1 MSLRLPP
8 IVATRPT
15 MRLSLTFVVLVG
27 LAVNLTACQ
36 GTPLVG
42 GQADAAAARVPL
54 NHRASGATCPAGR
67 GPGSTSATSCPAD
80 GGTSA
85 GVAIVGQMLCSV
97 DGDCTAGTNGR
108 CFLQGGPVTDC
119 GTVCSYDACGSD
131 SDCPGDE
138 PCQCR
143 TSASDAQANSC
154 LTGGNCRLD
163 SDCGR
168 GGYCSPSQ
176 VDSFCLCPS
185 PALCT
190 PDSGGACYAGNQ
202 QVSCACGDSCGH
214 SYYCHT
220 KKDTCLDDSDCG
232 SGQTCNYDTVYGI
245 WDCATCWPVP

>member
-1 MSLRLPP
+1 MPRSNCQRPASVGRSSRKPVIGLGFSQRKGEGRRVFEEPGLDLPDGRAAPSERWSVRLLLM
-8 IVATRPT
+8 RPT
-15 MRLSLTFVVLVG
+15 MRLSLAFVVLVG
-27 LAVNLTACQ
+27 LAANLTACQ

-42 GQADAAAARVPL
+42 GQADALAARVPL

-67 GPGSTSATSCPAD
+67 GPGSTSATFCPAD
-80 GGTSA
+80 GGTPE
-85 GVAIVGQMLCSV
+85 GGAIVGQRLCSV

-138 PCQCR
+138 PCECR

-163 SDCGR
+163 SDCGP

-176 VDSFCLCPS
+176 VDSFCFCPS
-185 PALCT
+185 PA
-190 PDSGGACYAGNQ
+190 
-202 QVSCACGDSCGH
+202 
-214 SYYCHT
+214 
-220 KKDTCLDDSDCG
+220 
-232 SGQTCNYDTVYGI
+232 
-245 WDCATCWPVP
+245 